1 MKKNITFVC
10 GASDFHSIDWYRT
23 IKKINSKKGVKVN
36 IVTDSYDP
44 YKKDNLLNESD
55 NIFILFN
62 IGKFT
67 STTTNSNYSDFFRN
81 LLKLIVIPI
90 QAYRLHKLSKKL
102 TDNLFHAHSM
112 YYIFLSWLSGIDYIA
127 TPMGSDILVRPD
139 RSLIYK
145 YFSIRSLKYA
155 KKITVDSRR
164 MFNKILNLTNR
175 KSYIVQNGVDISEIQ
190 SFKKSNYKRNK
201 FTSIRALYP
210 NYRIKELILNRN
222 INSNNNLGINFL
234 YPFYETSYRE
244 SIIKNFN
251 KNDVDLGRLDKE
263 NLYKTLWKSKIVFS
277 IPESDSSPRSV
288 YESIFSGCV
297 IITNPAE
304 WIVDATECMKNRIII
319 ADLNKHN
326 WFDDALK
333 RALEISKIKYNPS
346 KKAFEKFD
354 QFSSMKMM
362 SKNIYEIYD

>member
-1 MKKNITFVC
+1 MKKNITFIC
-10 GASDFHSIDWYRT
+10 GASDFHAIDWYRT

-62 IGKFT
+62 IGKLT
-67 STTTNSNYSDFFRN
+67 STTSNSNFSDFFRN
-81 LLKLIVIPI
+81 LLKLVVIPI

-112 YYIFLSWLSGIDYIA
+112 YYIFLSWVSGIDYIA

-164 MFNKILNLTNR
+164 MFNKILKLTNR
-175 KSYIVQNGVDISEIQ
+175 KSSIVQNGVDISEIQ
-190 SFKKSNYKRNK
+190 SFKKLDYKRNK
-201 FTSIRALYP
+201 LTSIRALYP
-210 NYRIKELILNRN
+210 NYRINELILKRN
-222 INSNNNLGINFL
+222 TSSNKNLGISFL

-244 SIIKNFN
+244 SILNYFN
-251 KNDVDLGRLDKE
+251 INDVDLGRLNKE
-263 NLYKTLWKSKIVFS
+263 NMYKTLWKSKIVFS

-288 YESIFSGCV
+288 YESIFCGCV
-297 IITNPAE
+297 IITSPAE
-304 WIVDATECMKNRIII
+304 WIDYVTECMKQRIII
-319 ADLNKHN
+319 ADMKKYN
-326 WFDDALK
+326 WFDNTLK

-346 KKAFEKFD
+346 QKAYDIFD